1 MVQRRKTNH
10 FRKKTHRKTS
20 KKIYKGGMERSTFI
34 PVPKGRMPQV
44 PSDSKSYY
52 GEMSSFVRNSKSRYY
67 PPPSR
72 NHPHMSHVP
81 KKGHK

>member
-1 MVQRRKTNH
+1 
-10 FRKKTHRKTS
+10 
-20 KKIYKGGMERSTFI
+20 MERSTLPFI

-44 PSDSKSYY
+44 SSDSNEYRK
-52 GEMSSFVRNSKSRYY
+52 EMLSFVRNSKSRYY

-72 NHPHMSHVP
+72 NHPPMPYVP